1 MIGKIALTII
11 ILNMIVFCMDVYRG
25 ESLGALKDFNI
36 VGSWVVVM
44 LLDRQARKMK

>member
-11 ILNMIVFCMDVYRG
+11 ILNMIVFCMDMYRG
-25 ESLGALKDFNI
+25 ESLEAFKDLNI

-44 LLDRQARKMK
+44 LLDRQAR

>member
-11 ILNMIVFCMDVYRG
+11 ILNMITFCMDICRG
-25 ESLGALKDFNI
+25 DSLGALKDFNI